1 MISQCPFFLHHEAS
15 HKWAACQCLFGKC
28 FCVIDWISV
37 SKKKKRWQKEC
48 PRWLQP
54 GEAVL
59 ILSPDFCSHLWKAQA
74 LSTCRRVGLFLPFSH
89 SAQYDAGIAFCDLA
103 RCILS
108 SNEVQRKVI
117 MCTSNCCQPLNK
129 EQLAKCFSYQL

>member
-1 MISQCPFFLHHEAS
+1 MSFWEVLLCNRLD
-15 HKWAACQCLFGKC
+15 
-28 FCVIDWISV
+28 FCVQKKETVAKRVPQMAATRRSRVDSV
-37 SKKKKRWQKEC
+37 SRF
-48 PRWLQP
+48 L
-54 GEAVL
+54 
-59 ILSPDFCSHLWKAQA
+59 LSPMESSGLVYMSQGS
-74 LSTCRRVGLFLPFSH
+74 LQTGGLFLPFSH